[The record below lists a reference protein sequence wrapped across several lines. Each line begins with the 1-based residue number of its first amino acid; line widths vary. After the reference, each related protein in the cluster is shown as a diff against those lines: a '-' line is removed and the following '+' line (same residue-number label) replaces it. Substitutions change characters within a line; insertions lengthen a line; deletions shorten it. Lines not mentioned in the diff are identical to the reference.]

1 MNRAI
6 AIFRSSTDKQDLGI
20 ETQETNCFSF
30 AKKNNLEVVET
41 FSDVGVSGG
50 APIEK
55 RIGLLNAISSLKK
68 GDVLLCYRLDRIG
81 RDPLLLLTVERMLE
95 KKGCRLVSVCN
106 EGTATDSP
114 QDKLMRQM
122 VVLFAEYE
130 RSVIRARI
138 SACLQ
143 NKKKKGERVGTIPFG
158 YKMGDGNKLVECPD
172 AQSVLST
179 VQEQR
184 NAGKSWRNIVKVLND
199 AKIYNRRGREW
210 NYSNLY
216 HCCKG
221 RVA

>member
-1 MNRAI
+1 MVRAI
-6 AIFRSSTDKQDLGI
+6 TVFRSSTDRQDLGI
-20 ETQETNCFSF
+20 DTQKNSCQKFASENNFNIVGSF
-30 AKKNNLEVVET
+30 E
-41 FSDVGVSGG
+41 DVGVSGG

-55 RIGLLNAISSLKK
+55 RTGLLNAISSMRR
-68 GDVLLCYRLDRIG
+68 GDILLCYRLDRIG

-114 QDKLMRQM
+114 QDKLMRQI

-130 RSVIRARI
+130 RSVVRARI

-179 VQEQR
+179 VQEER
-184 NAGKSWRNIVKVLND
+184 NAGKSWRSIVKVLND
-199 AKIYNRRGREW
+199 ANICNRRGRKW
-210 NYSNLY
+210 NYANLY